1 MFLKRLSF
9 ILLFTLF
16 FSFADLDAQKEGRS
30 LIDSIQLEVRR
41 NGADTALVNNLNL
54 LSSQYAAIQTDSAIY
69 YANLALDKAK
79 EIKWLKGEAKSL
91 LSLSSVYARQGLY
104 NDALK
109 LSFDA
114 QEKSDRLEDD
124 KLVASINSNL
134 GYIYLYLSDYQRAL
148 YYYQQAIKLNQK
160 TNNEE
165 QLVADYNSM
174 GLISSALYK
183 NKEALQY
190 YEKAIHLAKK
200 LNNRTI
206 YAYANSNSG
215 SIYQNMGQY
224 SKALD
229 YHFKALKIED
239 ELHDNYG
246 LATEFGSICVA
257 YRELSQTLPAKK
269 EIYLDSSIYYGNKSI
284 SYCLA
289 CNNLSDLALIKKELS
304 ATYALS
310 SNYKIAY
317 QLFSESEQLK
327 DSLFSSENNA
337 QVRETEAKQMDRI
350 KEIELAKQRQLIYFA
365 LAGGLLMMAFA
376 SVFFFQRNKIS
387 KEKKRSEELLLNI
400 LPEEVAEEL
409 KEKGYAEAKSM
420 ESVTI
425 LFTDFKGFTQV
436 SEKLTPHELVKEID
450 HCFRAFDNIITKY
463 NIEKIKTIGDAYMCA
478 GGLPIPNQTH
488 AEDVVQAAIE
498 IRDFI
503 EARRLEKQPLGE
515 PFFEIRIGIHTGN
528 IVAGIV
534 GVKKF
539 AYDIWGDAV
548 NIASRME
555 SAGQEGKIN
564 ISQSTFELI
573 KHRFKC
579 SHRGKIEAKNKGE
592 IDMYFVESPIIK

>member
-1 MFLKRLSF
+1 MKKLSLI
-9 ILLFTLF
+9 ILYSLF
-16 FSFADLDAQKEGRS
+16 FTFDELNAQKEGRS
-30 LIDSIQLEVRR
+30 LIDSLQLEIKKK
-41 NGADTALVNNLNL
+41 GADTSLINNLNL

-69 YANLALDKAK
+69 YAHLGLSKAK
-79 EIKWLKGEAKSL
+79 EIKWLRGEVKSL
-91 LSLSSVYARQGLY
+91 LSLSGVYVRQGMY

-109 LSFDA
+109 LAFDA
-114 QEKSDRLEDD
+114 QEKSDKLQDD
-124 KLVASINSNL
+124 KLAASINSNL
-134 GYIYLYLSDYQRAL
+134 GYIYLYLNDNQRSL
-148 YYYQQAIKLNQK
+148 YYYQRSIKLSQK
-160 TNNEE
+160 TKNEE
-165 QLVADYNSM
+165 QLVSDYNSM
-174 GLISSALYK
+174 GLISSALNK
-183 NKEALQY
+183 NNEALQY
-190 YEKAIHLAKK
+190 YEKAIHLSKK

-215 SIYQNMGQY
+215 GIHQNNGDY
-224 SKALD
+224 RKALE
-229 YHFKALKIED
+229 YHFKALIIEE
-239 ELHDNYG
+239 ELHDTYG
-246 LATEFGSICVA
+246 MATEFGSICVA
-257 YRELSQTLPAKK
+257 YRELSQTAPTKK
-269 EIYLDSSIYYGNKSI
+269 NFYLDSSIYYGNKSI
-284 SYCLA
+284 IYCLS

-304 ATYALS
+304 ATYALK
-310 SNYKIAY
+310 SNYKLAY
-317 QLFSESEQLK
+317 QLFTESEQLK
-327 DSLFSSENNA
+327 DSLFSSESNA
-337 QVRETEAKQMDRI
+337 QVRDTESKQMDRI

-376 SVFFFQRNKIS
+376 GVFFFQRNKIS

-409 KEKGYAEAKSM
+409 KEKGYAEAKSI

-450 HCFRAFDNIITKY
+450 HCFRAFDTIITKH

-478 GGLPIPNQTH
+478 GGLPIPNKTH
-488 AEDVVQAAIE
+488 AEDVVCAAIE

-503 EARRLEKQPLGE
+503 EARKNEKESLGE

-534 GVKKF
+534 GIKKF

-564 ISQSTFELI
+564 ISQTTYELI
-573 KHRFKC
+573 KHKFKC
-579 SHRGKIEAKNKGE
+579 TYRGKIEAKNKGE
-592 IDMYFVESPIIK
+592 IDMYFVE